1 MLREKEKRGVG
12 RGSFP
17 CKSQWRI
24 QILSYG
30 GGVDL
35 LDLLAFLPP
44 VIIFSLFIQN
54 KGGGGKGGGGGGKVP
69 PLDPPPESVPIFICI
84 ATTQNG
90 LL

>member
-35 LDLLAFLPP
+35 LELLALLPP

-54 KGGGGKGGGGGGKVP
+54 MGVGEGGGEGGKVP

-84 ATTQNG
+84 AMTQNG

>member
-12 RGSFP
+12 RGSFH

-54 KGGGGKGGGGGGKVP
+54 KGGGRGRGGKVP
-69 PLDPPPESVPIFICI
+69 PLDPPLESVPIFICI
-84 ATTQNG
+84 AMTQNG

>member
-54 KGGGGKGGGGGGKVP
+54 KGGGGGRGEGEGGRSLP
-69 PLDPPPESVPIFICI
+69 
-84 ATTQNG
+84 
-90 LL
+90 